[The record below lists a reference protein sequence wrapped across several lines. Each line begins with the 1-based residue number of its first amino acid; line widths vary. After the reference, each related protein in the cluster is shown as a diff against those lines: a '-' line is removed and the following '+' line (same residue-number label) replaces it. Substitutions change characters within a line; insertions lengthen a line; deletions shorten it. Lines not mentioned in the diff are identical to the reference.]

1 MKKSIAMIV
10 MVTGMTA
17 AGSSAMAVEAVYIPW
32 TFDDFDSNCE
42 VINAAEVQ
50 PVELS
55 AIAVE
60 ITDDAEA
67 GELGW

>member
-10 MVTGMTA
+10 VVTGMTA
-17 AGSSAMAVEAVYIPW
+17 AGSSVMATEPVYIPW

-55 AIAVE
+55 AMAVG
-60 ITDDAEA
+60 ITDDTEA

>member
-1 MKKSIAMIV
+1 MKKSIAMILLV
-10 MVTGMTA
+10 KGMAIAGTTA
-17 AGSSAMAVEAVYIPW
+17 VAAEPVYIPW

-42 VINAAEVQ
+42 VIYVAGVQ

-55 AIAVE
+55 AVAVE
-60 ITDDAEA
+60 IADDTEA

>member
-1 MKKSIAMIV
+1 MKKSIVMMV
-10 MVTGMTA
+10 MVTAMTA
-17 AGSSAMAVEAVYIPW
+17 ATTAATATEQVYIPW

-42 VINAAEVQ
+42 VINAAEAQ

-55 AIAVE
+55 AVEVIA
-60 ITDDAEA
+60 DDAEV

>member
-10 MVTGMTA
+10 VVTGMA
-17 AGSSAMAVEAVYIPW
+17 AAASSVMATEAVYIPW

-42 VINAAEVQ
+42 VINAAEAQ

-55 AIAVE
+55 AVEVIA
-60 ITDDAEA
+60 DDAEV